1 MDITIH
7 AHWVAGFLFSVT
19 RMGAFVAASPV
30 FNKSIPRLGR
40 LALVMSVGLFLAD
53 PVSTELTVVNIIYG
67 AAINLTVGLM
77 IGLLTGFLFHL
88 FAIAGDLIDVQSG
101 LANSALFDP
110 VSGHNSALFTRMFSM
125 TSLTVFFMIGGDRLM
140 IAGMA
145 TSVAAIPLDGSIT
158 LSSGLGNLIIP
169 MVSKMLVAGIELAA
183 PVMAALF
190 VTDAVLGIA
199 NRFAPQM
206 NVFMLGMPVKLLLT
220 LSTVGI
226 VLMLFS
232 PFEQG
237 IMNEIPRVTTE
248 ILNGL
253 RP

>member
-1 MDITIH
+1 MDLTIN
-7 AHWVAGFLFSVT
+7 AHWVAGFLFSIT

-30 FNKSIPRLGR
+30 FNRSIPRLGR
-40 LALVMSVGLFLAD
+40 LALVMSVGLFLAH
-53 PVSTELTVVNIIYG
+53 PVSTELTVVRIVYG

-110 VSGHNSALFTRMFSM
+110 VSGHNSALFARMFSM
-125 TSLTVFFMIGGDRLM
+125 TSLTVFFLIGGDRLM

-145 TSVAAIPLDGSIT
+145 TSVDAIPLDGTIT
-158 LSSGLGNLIIP
+158 LSNGLGNLVLP
-169 MVSKMLVAGIELAA
+169 MISRIFVAGIELAA

-206 NVFMLGMPVKLLLT
+206 NVFMLGMPIKLLLT

-237 IMNEIPRVTTE
+237 LLNDIPRITTDV
-248 ILNGL
+248 LRGL